1 MKKVLRFISVILMG
15 VLCAAMFLFWQPL
28 FNGQSI
34 SQYALELDLVKYVIG
49 GLLVFSGLFSFRSVG
64 FKNRRITRILVGA
77 VVIGVTVAVKVVPGK
92 QIPVG
97 PAYIE
102 LTYLISGGG
111 LVVACFLLFGMHFS
125 EIFSRRGLA
134 KIFAPLVDLVF
145 MVFIFALYAKLI
157 VPQIDQISFYQYVEL
172 ALQYGHYACGGLL
185 AVEFLFSFL
194 ELFVRKA
201 PKIV

>member
-1 MKKVLRFISVILMG
+1 MKKVLRIISVILIG
-15 VLCAAMFLFWQPL
+15 AFSAAMFLFWQPL
-28 FNGQSI
+28 FNGDSI
-34 SQYALELDLVKYVIG
+34 ALCAQELDVVKYVLG
-49 GLLVFSGLFSFRSVG
+49 GLLIFSGIFSFRSVG
-64 FKNRRITRILVGA
+64 FKNRRITRILIGA
-77 VVIGVTVAVKVVPGK
+77 VVIGITVAVKVVPGK

-145 MVFIFALYAKLI
+145 MVFIFAFYAKLI
-157 VPQIDQISFYQYVEL
+157 VPQIDQVSFYQYVEL

-194 ELFVRKA
+194 ELFIRKT
-201 PKIV
+201 PKII

>member
-1 MKKVLRFISVILMG
+1 MKKVLRLISV
-15 VLCAAMFLFWQPL
+15 VLLGAASAAMFLFWQPL
-28 FNGQSI
+28 FNGEAI
-34 SQYALELDLVKYVIG
+34 AKYAVELELVKYIFG
-49 GLLVFSGLFSFRSVG
+49 GLLVFSGIFSFRSVG
-64 FKNRRITRILVGA
+64 FKNRRITRILIGA
-77 VVIGVTVAVKVVPGK
+77 VIIGITVAAKVVPGK

-157 VPQIDQISFYQYVEL
+157 VPQIDQVSFYQYVEL

-194 ELFVRKA
+194 ELFIRKA
-201 PKIV
+201 SKII

>member
-1 MKKVLRFISVILMG
+1 MKKVLRIISVILIG
-15 VLCAAMFLFWQPL
+15 AFSAAMFLFWQPL
-28 FNGQSI
+28 FNGDSI
-34 SQYALELDLVKYVIG
+34 ALCAQELDVVKYVLG
-49 GLLVFSGLFSFRSVG
+49 GLLIFSGIFSFKSVG
-64 FKNRRITRILVGA
+64 FKNRRITRILIGA
-77 VVIGVTVAVKVVPGK
+77 VVIGVTVAAKVVPGK

-134 KIFAPLVDLVF
+134 KIFAPLIDLVL

-157 VPQIDQISFYQYVEL
+157 VPQIDQVSFYQYVEL
-172 ALQYGHYACGGLL
+172 VLQYGHYACGGLL

-194 ELFVRKA
+194 ELFIRKA
-201 PKIV
+201 PKII